1 MTSSGTASSGV
12 GARGV
17 QSEKR
22 ELVMVFGLGR
32 VKCWANLFCGDVAYV
47 GAGGMREAGVC
58 V

>member
-12 GARGV
+12 VRRGV

-22 ELVMVFGLGR
+22 ELVIVFGR